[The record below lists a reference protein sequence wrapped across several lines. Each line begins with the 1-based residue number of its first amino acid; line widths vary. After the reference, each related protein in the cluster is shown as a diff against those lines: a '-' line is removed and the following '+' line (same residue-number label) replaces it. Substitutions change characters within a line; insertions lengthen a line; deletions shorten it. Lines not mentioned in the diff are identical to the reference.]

1 MEDIYKETE
10 VIRLT
15 GLNRNDLKVLRETA
29 LEGKH
34 WLRKPRNGPKHLWPI
49 FWTKEGIE
57 FVRGKTGIEAEVVE
71 ELKEAVVEE
80 KPKTGVVKGKFRN
93 QRIILCEI
101 EDGKSKK
108 QVNVLVRDSKNFVVG
123 MVVPLRSDG
132 VRWVAAKHPRFG
144 GRW

>member
-1 MEDIYKETE
+1 M
-10 VIRLT
+10 IRLT
-15 GLNRNDLKVLRETA
+15 GLNRNDLKGLRETA

-57 FVRGKTGIEAEVVE
+57 FVRSKTGIEAEVVE

-132 VRWVAAKHPRFG
+132 QRWVASKHPRFG

>member
-1 MEDIYKETE
+1 MDDIYKETE

-15 GLNRNDLKVLRETA
+15 GLNRNDLKGLRETA

-132 VRWVAAKHPRFG
+132 QRWVAAKHPRFG

>member
-15 GLNRNDLKVLRETA
+15 GLNRNDLKGLRETA

-132 VRWVAAKHPRFG
+132 QRWVAAKHR
-144 GRW
+144 

>member
-1 MEDIYKETE
+1 M
-10 VIRLT
+10 IRLT
-15 GLNRNDLKVLRETA
+15 GLNRNDLKGLRETA

>member
-15 GLNRNDLKVLRETA
+15 GLNRNDLKGLRETA

-57 FVRGKTGIEAEVVE
+57 FVRSKTGIEAEVVE

-132 VRWVAAKHPRFG
+132 QRWVASKHPRFG

>member
-1 MEDIYKETE
+1 M
-10 VIRLT
+10 IRLT
-15 GLNRNDLKVLRETA
+15 GLNRNDLKGLRETA

-108 QVNVLVRDSKNFVVG
+108 QVNVLVRDSKNFVNG
-123 MVVPLRSDG
+123 MIVPLRSDG
-132 VRWVAAKHPRFG
+132 QRWVAAKHPRFG

>member
-1 MEDIYKETE
+1 MEDIYKESE

-15 GLNRNDLKVLRETA
+15 GLNRADLKGLRETA

-34 WLRKPRNGPKHLWPI
+34 WIRKPRNGPKHLWPI

-57 FVRGKTGIEAEVVE
+57 LLKGKTGLEEAVVE
-71 ELKEAVVEE
+71 ELKEA
-80 KPKTGVVKGKFRN
+80 KADTTPKTGVVKGKFRN
-93 QRIILCEI
+93 SRIILCEI
-101 EDGKSKK
+101 EEGKAKK
-108 QVNVLVRDSKNFVVG
+108 QVNVLVRDSKNFVNG

-132 VRWVAAKHPRFG
+132 TRWVAAKHPRFG

>member
-1 MEDIYKETE
+1 M
-10 VIRLT
+10 IRLT
-15 GLNRNDLKVLRETA
+15 GLNRNDLKGLRETA

-49 FWTKEGIE
+49 FWTKDGIE

>member
-15 GLNRNDLKVLRETA
+15 GLNRNDLKGLRETA

>member
-1 MEDIYKETE
+1 M
-10 VIRLT
+10 IRLT
-15 GLNRNDLKVLRETA
+15 GLNRNDLKGLRETA

-132 VRWVAAKHPRFG
+132 QRWVAAKHPRFG

>member
-15 GLNRNDLKVLRETA
+15 GLNRNDLKVLREEA